1 MKKAILLLV
10 IFGIGLF
17 LMDFPIKKIEAA
29 PKITIKGVT
38 AWPVNHVNNQYY
50 KEFIKRA
57 NEKSKG
63 ELEIQFL
70 GGPEV
75 VSVFDQLKAAATGVV
90 DMIHSVPAYYAG
102 IVPEGNITDLVKHGF
117 ELKALR
123 ESGIIDLYTQA
134 YLEKGK
140 VVFLG
145 YPMSGMAFYIM
156 TKKPVSKLE
165 DVRGLKL
172 RSIGGLSDVFLENW
186 VPLW

>member
-10 IFGIGLF
+10 ILGIGLF
-17 LMDFPIKKIEAA
+17 LMDFSEKKSEAA
-29 PKITIKGVT
+29 PKIVIKAVN
-38 AWPVNHVNNQYY
+38 AWPVNHVNTQYY
-50 KEFIKRA
+50 KEFIKRV

-63 ELEIQFL
+63 EIEIQLL

-75 VSVFDQLKAAATGVV
+75 VSVFDQLKAASSGVV

-140 VVFLG
+140 VMFLG
-145 YPMSGMAFYIM
+145 YAQ
-156 TKKPVSKLE
+156 
-165 DVRGLKL
+165 
-172 RSIGGLSDVFLENW
+172 
-186 VPLW
+186 